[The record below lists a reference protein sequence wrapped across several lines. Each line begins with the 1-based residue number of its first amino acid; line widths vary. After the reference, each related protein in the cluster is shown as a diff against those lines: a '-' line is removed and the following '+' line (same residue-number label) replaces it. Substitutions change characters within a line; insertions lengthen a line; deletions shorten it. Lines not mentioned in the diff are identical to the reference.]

1 MELTI
6 NQSQVLE
13 CIKRG
18 IHNHIEIR
26 DQTKIKI
33 DRVQEAIYSLRRKK
47 AIYPKPGVTGQY
59 EVLIPD
65 YSLRQVT
72 RTRKPMQKKQIPN
85 AITNLIRDIPEEMRE
100 RVKKLHELPR
110 SQIVR
115 ETGLTK
121 IQVCL
126 ILDKLRTDG
135 KLPRREQNDDDI
147 TFFNDF
153 ESRA

>member
-1 MELTI
+1 
-6 NQSQVLE
+6 VLE

-26 DQTKIKI
+26 NQTDIRL
-33 DRVQEAIYSLRRKK
+33 DYVQEAIYSLRRKK
-47 AIYPKPGVTGQY
+47 AIYPKPGVRGQY

-72 RTRKPMQKKQIPN
+72 RTRKPSQKKSIPD

-115 ETGLTK
+115 ETGLSK
-121 IQVCL
+121 MQVCL

-135 KLPRREQNDDDI
+135 KLPRRVENDDDI
-147 TFFNDF
+147 ALHFDN
-153 ESRA
+153 

>member
-18 IHNHIEIR
+18 IHNHVDIRNQTEIR
-26 DQTKIKI
+26 LDHVE
-33 DRVQEAIYSLRRKK
+33 DAIRSLRRKK
-47 AIYPKPGVTGQY
+47 AIYPKPNVRGQY

-65 YSLRQVT
+65 YEIRKVT
-72 RTRKPMQKKQIPN
+72 RTRKPLQKRQIPN

-100 RVKKLHELPR
+100 RVRKLHELPR

-115 ETGLTK
+115 ETGLSK
-121 IQVCL
+121 MQVCL

-147 TFFNDF
+147 AFHFD
-153 ESRA
+153 S

>member
-1 MELTI
+1 LELTI

-18 IHNHIEIR
+18 IHNHVEIR
-26 DQTKIKI
+26 DQTEIRI

-47 AIYPKPGVTGQY
+47 AIYPKPGVRGQY

-65 YSLRQVT
+65 YSLRQIT

-85 AITNLIRDIPEEMRE
+85 SITRLISDIPEEMRE
-100 RVKKLHELPR
+100 RVRELHELPR

-115 ETGLTK
+115 ETGLNK
-121 IQVCL
+121 VQVCL

-135 KLPRREQNDDDI
+135 KLPRRVENDDDI
-147 TFFNDF
+147 TFFRD
-153 ESRA
+153 S

>member
-26 DQTKIKI
+26 NQTEIRL
-33 DRVQEAIYSLRRKK
+33 DYVQEAIYSLRRKK
-47 AIYPKPGVTGQY
+47 AIYPKPGANGQY

-72 RTRKPMQKKQIPN
+72 RTRQPTQKKRIPD
-85 AITNLIRDIPEEMRE
+85 AITNLIKDIPEEMRE
-100 RVKKLHELPR
+100 RVKKLYELPR

-115 ETGLTK
+115 ETGLNK
-121 IQVCL
+121 VQVCL

-135 KLPRREQNDDDI
+135 KLPRRVENDDDI
-147 TFFNDF
+147 AFHFDN
-153 ESRA
+153 

>member
-26 DQTKIKI
+26 NQTEIRI
-33 DRVQEAIYSLRRKK
+33 DRVQEAIHSLRRKK
-47 AIYPKPGVTGQY
+47 AIYPKPGVRGQY

-72 RTRKPMQKKQIPN
+72 RTRKPSQKKSIQN
-85 AITNLIRDIPEEMRE
+85 SITNLIRDIPEEMRE
-100 RVKKLHELPR
+100 RVKSLHELPR

-115 ETGLTK
+115 ETGLSK
-121 IQVCL
+121 MQVCL

-135 KLPRREQNDDDI
+135 KLPRRVENDDDI
-147 TFFNDF
+147 AFHFDN
-153 ESRA
+153 